1 MCPVRWS
8 PSYWMRLNST
18 RPPKAHGEEFT
29 QPLLP
34 RENKKMP
41 RWFSSDLVSLSN
53 IIRRNWFRDD
63 ETFPLIGCWRCN
75 VLWKMVAWLEASVF
89 CFFLTQEQ
97 HRESNMAPSMMIFV
111 LVELSESSLQL
122 RFRQVSLYCTC
133 PSWVF
138 VWKRVSGNVS
148 IAKYPYSVYF
158 YCSALF
164 YIHYIKLQ
172 QWRKYRFSFFL
183 CGVAVRQPGW

>member
-1 MCPVRWS
+1 MCAVRWS

-89 CFFLTQEQ
+89 VLFFNSGAAQGIQ
-97 HRESNMAPSMMIFV
+97 HGAVYDDLCVGGAEWVLAAAPLQAGIAV
-111 LVELSESSLQL
+111 LYVSQLSVRVKTRVRKRLHC
-122 RFRQVSLYCTC
+122 QVSILCLLLLFCT
-133 PSWVF
+133 
-138 VWKRVSGNVS
+138 
-148 IAKYPYSVYF
+148 
-158 YCSALF
+158 
-164 YIHYIKLQ
+164 
-172 QWRKYRFSFFL
+172 FL
-183 CGVAVRQPGW
+183 HSLHQTTAVEKIQI